1 MFAFNCAFDVS
12 HFLRFACRFN
22 NIRPKCLCCHHLSGT
37 KSRVRAKSTP
47 FTTWCCLS
55 GLQFLADKCPY
66 PWVIRDSPWE
76 KIPHFLLCLCHPDNS
91 QSHGY
96 YRHPSYL
103 PGYRR
108 REDKP
113 SLLHDHSSFFLFGSV
128 LRSSMKQNRLNNNS
142 LWQHFPS
149 LSGCLKFRH
158 QYVKIFKGNYVADL
172 ELKIWAFS
180 ACLWE
185 ERGE

>member
-1 MFAFNCAFDVS
+1 MFVGPPF
-12 HFLRFACRFN
+12 
-22 NIRPKCLCCHHLSGT
+22 IRPKEQSE
-37 KSRVRAKSTP
+37 SRIHP

-55 GLQFLADKCPY
+55 GLQFLVDKCPY

-76 KIPHFLLCLCHPDNS
+76 TIPHFLLCLCHSDNS

-113 SLLHDHSSFFLFGSV
+113 SLLHDHSSLFLFGSV

-149 LSGCLKFRH
+149 LSCCLKFRH

-172 ELKIWAFS
+172 KQKIRAFS

-185 ERGE
+185 ERGEWKHNTFICLCQKHQWFPNCCCAL